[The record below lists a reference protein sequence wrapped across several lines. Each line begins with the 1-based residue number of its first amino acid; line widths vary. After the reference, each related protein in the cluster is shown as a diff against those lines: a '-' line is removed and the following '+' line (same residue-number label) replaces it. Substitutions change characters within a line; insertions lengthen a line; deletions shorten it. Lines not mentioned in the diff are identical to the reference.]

1 MTNCKKYLNTYAEPE
16 VNSLDNFPAGIRYR
30 YCVVIPAYNEAD
42 DFLLRFINSNIINNS
57 VLLILVINQPHSKTD
72 SSMQI
77 NLYNQCGLS
86 GKQVWQKNN
95 LTLIQIKQSQSHL
108 LVIDRFSN
116 SYSIKDDQGVGLA
129 RKIGAD
135 IACTLI
141 DQNIITSPWI
151 CSTDADTHL
160 PENYF
165 SVLDEIPDNIAA
177 ATYSFGHINNAD
189 ALSKATQYY
198 EQALRYYV
206 AGLQWAGST
215 YAFHT
220 IGSTLA
226 FRYDAYALVR
236 GFPKRAAGED
246 FYLLNK
252 LAKLDHIWTIADAKV
267 LIEPRLSDRVPF
279 GTGPAVSGILQL
291 PEIDDYHYYHPQL
304 FIELKQCL
312 YAMTHLWEEKEELSL
327 WFSNLSEPAQYALKA
342 LNFNKL
348 TAHILKQVSNKQQ
361 CERHI
366 EQWFDGFRTL
376 KFMHILQD
384 GFYASIPLRQAIDE
398 APWD

>member
-1 MTNCKKYLNTYAEPE
+1 M
-16 VNSLDNFPAGIRYR
+16 
-30 YCVVIPAYNEAD
+30 
-42 DFLLRFINSNIINNS
+42 
-57 VLLILVINQPHSKTD
+57 
-72 SSMQI
+72 
-77 NLYNQCGLS
+77 
-86 GKQVWQKNN
+86 
-95 LTLIQIKQSQSHL
+95 
-108 LVIDRFSN
+108 IDRFSN

-135 IACTLI
+135 IACSLI
-141 DQNIITSPWI
+141 DQSIITSPWI

-165 SVLDEIPDNIAA
+165 SALDEIPDNIAA
-177 ATYSFGHINNAD
+177 ATYSFSHISNAD

-198 EQALRYYV
+198 ERALRYYV

-252 LAKLDHIWTIADAKV
+252 LAKLDPIWVITDATI

-291 PEIDDYHYYHPQL
+291 PEINDYRYYHPQL
-304 FIELKQCL
+304 FVELKHCL
-312 YAMTHLWEEKEELSL
+312 SAMDQLWGKKEDFAS
-327 WFSNLSEPAQYALKA
+327 WFEHLSEPVQFALEQLK
-342 LNFNKL
+342 FNKL
-348 TAHILKQVSNKQQ
+348 TTHILKQVSNKQQ
-361 CERHI
+361 CDRHV

-376 KFMHILQD
+376 KFIHILRD
-384 GFYASIPLRQAIDE
+384 GFYPSIPLNKARKE
-398 APWD
+398 APWF